1 MDRKISRKVFL
12 KGIAMAGVAATAAPA
27 LARKKKAAAAAQS
40 GSRPRPRNRQVHLDF
55 HTSELIEGIGA
66 KFDKAQFQSALRIGK
81 VNHINVFA
89 KCHMGWFYYPSKVG
103 NVHPNL
109 EFDLL
114 GAQLAAC
121 REIGVFA
128 PVYMTVGWSANDAE
142 THPEWTARK
151 KDGSIWVS
159 NGGGVWVGSGPKP
172 GGQWKNMC
180 VASSGPY
187 HKQVLAQVKEL
198 VTLYDVDGI
207 WMDIY
212 HLANEGCYCDPC
224 RARMAKEGVDIE
236 NEAAVKTSTA
246 RAIKDHARQVR
257 ALLTKIRPNATAYF
271 NASSRVNDRSMFAE
285 RIFDLNTQQEIEDL
299 PTAWGGYDNLPLDAK
314 FHLQEGSHVIAMS
327 GKFHKAWGE
336 FGGFKSPKALRY
348 EAAAMI
354 AFGVG
359 CNFGDQLHP
368 NGLMDPATYKNIGY
382 GYDYVEKIED
392 YGPGGLP
399 YSRLGI
405 WMVYTE
411 NHDRGISNMLLET
424 HNDYVIASAKNLN
437 SLTTLIIPSKA
448 CLSDAEAAQI
458 NAWVKRGG
466 KLIVLGAGAM
476 DQAKSRFILD
486 VGADYIGPATYDRDY
501 TLVTDALSEDMVASP
516 FLNYR
521 PAMRTKPTSGEAL
534 AHVREPFFSRTYDT
548 YMGHDNAPHRPD
560 NAHPAVIRN
569 VVGGGNV
576 IFFAHPLDLDY
587 LGHGMKL
594 QRDLFRNAIA
604 LLNDTPAMKVEGLP
618 SGARVNLLHQK
629 DKNRY
634 IAHLLYAPVI
644 NRGDVQVLEDFPEI
658 RNAKLTMNLPATVRS
673 AVAAP
678 GGQTLDAQRSG
689 QSVTITVPD
698 FSMHTAI
705 IFNT

>member
-1 MDRKISRKVFL
+1 MEMGITRKDFLHGAASVVLVVSATSSTANTVTRKPKTTVY
-12 KGIAMAGVAATAAPA
+12 
-27 LARKKKAAAAAQS
+27 
-40 GSRPRPRNRQVHLDF
+40 PRPRNRQVHLDF
-55 HTSELIEGIGA
+55 HTSELIQGIGEQ
-66 KFDKAQFQSALRIGK
+66 FDKTQFQAALQLGH
-81 VNHINVFA
+81 VNHINLFS
-89 KCHMGWFYYPSKVG
+89 KCHMGWSYYPSKVG
-103 NVHPNL
+103 KMHPHL
-109 EFDLL
+109 KFDLL
-114 GAQLAAC
+114 GEQLKAC
-121 REIGVFA
+121 KEINVFA
-128 PVYMTVGWSANDAE
+128 PVYMTVGWSAKDAE
-142 THPEWTARK
+142 TRPEWTARK
-151 KDGSIWVS
+151 KDGSIWIS
-159 NGGGVWVGSGPKP
+159 NGGGVWVGKGPKP
-172 GGQWKNMC
+172 GGQWKNLC

-187 HKQVLAQVKEL
+187 HHQVLAQVKEL
-198 VTLYDVDGI
+198 TTLYDVDGL

-212 HLANEGCYCDPC
+212 HLANEGCYCAPC
-224 RARMAKEGVDIE
+224 RARMAKEGISLDDE
-236 NEAAVKTSTA
+236 SAVKISTA
-246 RAIKDHARQVR
+246 RAVKDHARQVR
-257 ALLTKIRPNATAYF
+257 ALVSNIRPKATCYF

-299 PTAWGGYDNLPLDAK
+299 PTAWGGYDNLPLEAK

-336 FGGFKSPKALRY
+336 FGGFKSPRALRY

-359 CNFGDQLHP
+359 CNFGDQMHP

-382 GYDYVEKIED
+382 GYEYVTQIED

-399 YSRLGI
+399 YARLGI

-411 NHDRGISNMLLET
+411 NHDRGVSNMLLET

-437 SLTTLIIPSKA
+437 QLTTVIIPSKA
-448 CLSDAEAAQI
+448 CLSEAEAAQI

-476 DQAKSRFILD
+476 DKTESRFVVD
-486 VGADYIGPATYDRDY
+486 VGANYVGPATYDRDY
-501 TLVTDALSEDMVASP
+501 TLVTDAIDTDIVASP

-521 PAMRTKPTSGEAL
+521 PAMRTTLTSGETL

-548 YMGHDNAPHRPD
+548 YMGHDNAPHRIE
-560 NAHPAVIRN
+560 NAHPAVVRN
-569 VVGGGNV
+569 GNV

-587 LGHGMKL
+587 LAHGMKL
-594 QRDLFRNAIA
+594 HRDLFRNAIT
-604 LLNDTPAMKVEGLP
+604 LLNDTPAMKAEGLP

-629 DKNRY
+629 NRNRY

-658 RNAKLTMNLPATVRS
+658 RNVKLTMTLPDMIQS
-673 AVAAP
+673 AVTIPA
-678 GGQTLDAQRSG
+678 GQTLQLQRLG

-705 IFNT
+705 VFNT

>member
-1 MDRKISRKVFL
+1 MGSGITRKAFMQ
-12 KGIAMAGVAATAAPA
+12 G
-27 LARKKKAAAAAQS
+27 AAAGAAALVATTAVAKTKAVS
-40 GSRPRPRNRQVHLDF
+40 KKTLATVYPRPRNRQVHLDF
-55 HTSELIEGIGA
+55 HTSELVEGIGA
-66 KFDKAQFQSALRIGK
+66 KFDKAQFQAALKIGR
-81 VNHINVFA
+81 VNHINVFS

-109 EFDLL
+109 KFDLL
-114 GAQLAAC
+114 GEQLKAC
-121 REIGVFA
+121 KEIGVFA

-142 THPEWTARK
+142 TKPEWTARK
-151 KDGSIWVS
+151 KDGSVWVS
-159 NGGGVWVGSGPKP
+159 NGGGIWVGKGPKP

-187 HKQVLAQVKEL
+187 HLQVMAQVKEL
-198 VTLYDVDGI
+198 ITLYDVDGL

-212 HLANEGCYCDPC
+212 HLANEGCYCAPC
-224 RARMAKEGVDIE
+224 KARMAKEGVNIDD
-236 NEAAVKTSTA
+236 EAAVKTSTA

-257 ALLTKIRPNATAYF
+257 ELVSKIRPMATCYF

-285 RIFDLNTQQEIEDL
+285 RIFDMNTQQEIEDL
-299 PTAWGGYDNLPLDAK
+299 PTAWGGYDNLPLEAK

-382 GYDYVEKIED
+382 GYDYVAQIED

-399 YSRLGI
+399 YARLGI

-411 NHDRGISNMLLET
+411 NHDRGVSAMLMET
-424 HNDYVIASAKNLN
+424 HNDYVIASAKNLDQ
-437 SLTTLIIPSKA
+437 LTTIIIPSKA
-448 CLSDAEAAQI
+448 CLSEAEAAQI
-458 NAWVKRGG
+458 NDWVKRGG

-476 DQAKSRFILD
+476 DKAKTRFILD
-486 VGADYIGPATYDRDY
+486 IGADYVGPAAYDRDY
-501 TLVTDALSEDMVASP
+501 TLVTDAMSEDMVASP

-521 PAMRTKPTSGEAL
+521 PAMRTKLTSGEAL
-534 AHVREPFFSRTYDT
+534 AHVREPFFSRTYET
-548 YMGHDNAPHRPD
+548 YMGHDNAPHRPE

-569 VVGGGNV
+569 GNV

-587 LGHGMKL
+587 LAHGMKL
-594 QRDLFRNAIA
+594 QRDLFRNAIT
-604 LLNDTPAMKVEGLP
+604 LLNDTAAMKVEGLP

-673 AVAAP
+673 AVTVP
-678 GGQTLDAQRSG
+678 SGQTLELQRSG
-689 QSVTITVPD
+689 QSVTVMVPA

-705 IFNT
+705 VLNI

>member
-1 MDRKISRKVFL
+1 MGSGITRKGFL
-12 KGIAMAGVAATAAPA
+12 KGASAGAVVLATSGASAQT
-27 LARKKKAAAAAQS
+27 KAAKTT
-40 GSRPRPRNRQVHLDF
+40 PLKRPRNRQVHLDF

-66 KFDKAQFQSALRIGK
+66 KFDKAQFQAALKIGR

-109 EFDLL
+109 KFDLL

-121 REIGVFA
+121 KEIGVFA

-142 THPEWTARK
+142 TKPEWTARK
-151 KDGSIWVS
+151 KDGSVWVS
-159 NGGGVWVGSGPKP
+159 NGGGVWTGKGPKP
-172 GGQWKNMC
+172 GGHWKNMC
-180 VASSGPY
+180 VASSGRY

-198 VTLYDVDGI
+198 IMLYDVDGV

-212 HLANEGCYCDPC
+212 HLANEGCYCEPC
-224 RARMAKEGVDIE
+224 RARMKKEGVNIDDE
-236 NEAAVKTSTA
+236 MAVKTSTA
-246 RAIKDHARQVR
+246 RAIKDHAQQVR
-257 ALLTKIRPNATAYF
+257 ELLRQIRPKATAYF

-299 PTAWGGYDNLPLDAK
+299 PTAWGGYDNLPLEAK

-368 NGLMDPATYKNIGY
+368 NGLMDPATYKNIGF

-399 YSRLGI
+399 YARLGI

-424 HNDYVIASAKNLN
+424 HNDYVIASAKNLDQ
-437 SLTTLIIPSKA
+437 LTTVIIPSKA
-448 CLSDAEAAQI
+448 CLSVSEAAQI
-458 NAWVKRGG
+458 NAWVKGGG

-476 DQAKSRFILD
+476 DKAKTRFILD
-486 VGADYIGPATYDRDY
+486 VGAEYIGPASYDRDY
-501 TLVTDALSEDMVASP
+501 TLVTNAIGEDMVASP

-521 PAMRTKPTSGEAL
+521 PAMRTKLTSGEAL
-534 AHVREPFFSRTYDT
+534 AHVREPFFSRTYDS
-548 YMGHDNAPHRPD
+548 YMGHGNAPHRPE

-569 VVGGGNV
+569 GNV

-587 LGHGMKL
+587 LAHGMKL
-594 QRDLFRNAIA
+594 QRDLFRNAIT

-634 IAHLLYAPVI
+634 VAHLLYAPVI

-658 RNAKLTMNLPATVRS
+658 RNARLTMNLRETVRS
-673 AVAAP
+673 AVTVP
-678 GGQTLDAQRSG
+678 GNQTLEVQRSG
-689 QSVTITVPD
+689 SSVSVTVPD
-698 FSMHTAI
+698 FNMHTVI
-705 IFNT
+705 IFNV